1 MRAVRLAIL
10 ISFVLCVTAP
20 GRAQSLRG
28 SPASLTRQYEQAKR
42 HDYTFLRQPADVQ
55 RFVDLGLI
63 VPVRPGPA
71 YDLARVSFPYA
82 RPEVKLV
89 LERLG
94 RQYQAACGEKLV
106 VTSLVRPTTRQPRNA
121 ADRSVHPTGMA
132 MDLRRSNKASC
143 RRWLERVLLQLEAR
157 GVLEATRE
165 NRPPHY
171 HVALFPRPYVQY
183 VAALTGE
190 SVQGLLASVTE
201 PRDANAAGAVA
212 AAAEAETAK
221 AETQVAVADDAAGAG
236 GPNAAEETGSV
247 VVYRVQRGDSLWS
260 IARRYGT
267 TVARIKE
274 ENGLTSSKLM
284 PKQVLRI
291 PVSS

>member
-10 ISFVLCVTAP
+10 IPFVLCVTAQ

-28 SPASLTRQYEQAKR
+28 SSASLTRQYEQAKR
-42 HDYTFLRQPADVQ
+42 HDYTFLRRPGDVQ
-55 RFVDLGLI
+55 RFVDLGLL
-63 VPVRPGPA
+63 VPIRPGPA
-71 YDLARVSFPYA
+71 YDLAQVSFPYA
-82 RPEVKLV
+82 RPEVKLF

-94 RQYQAACGEKLV
+94 TQYQAACGEKLV

-143 RRWLERVLLQLEAR
+143 RQWLERVLLQLEAR

-165 NRPPHY
+165 RRPPHY
-171 HVALFPRPYVQY
+171 HVALFPQPYVQY
-183 VAALTGE
+183 VAAQTGE
-190 SVQGLLASVTE
+190 SPRALLASITE
-201 PRDANAAGAVA
+201 PRADRAASDVLAVVDPGV
-212 AAAEAETAK
+212 AEAEV
-221 AETQVAVADDAAGAG
+221 EVAAADDAAEAG
-236 GPNAAEETGSV
+236 GPNAEATGSV
-247 VVYRVQRGDSLWS
+247 VIYRVQRGDSLWS

-267 TVARIKE
+267 TVERIKE

-291 PVSS
+291 PVGG

>member
-55 RFVDLGLI
+55 RFVDLGLL

-82 RPEVKLV
+82 RPEVKLF

>member
-55 RFVDLGLI
+55 RFVDLGLL

-82 RPEVKLV
+82 RPEVKLF
-89 LERLG
+89 LGRLG

>member
-1 MRAVRLAIL
+1 MRGVRLAIL
-10 ISFVLCVTAP
+10 ISFLLCITAP

-28 SPASLTRQYEQAKR
+28 SSASLTRQNIQAKR
-42 HDYTFLRQPADVQ
+42 HDYTFLRRPADVQ
-55 RFVDLGLI
+55 RFVDLGLL

-82 RPEVKLV
+82 RPEVKLF

-94 RQYQAACGEKLV
+94 TQYQAACGEKLV
-106 VTSLVRPTTRQPRNA
+106 VTSLVRPITRQPRNA

-132 MDLRRSNKASC
+132 IDLRRSNNAAC
-143 RRWLERVLLQLEAR
+143 RRWLERTLLQLEGR

-165 NRPPHY
+165 RRPPHY
-171 HVALFPRPYVQY
+171 HVALFPQPYVQY

-190 SVQGLLASVTE
+190 SARGLLASVAE
-201 PRDANAAGAVA
+201 PRAASAASGVV
-212 AAAEAETAK
+212 AAAEADA
-221 AETQVAVADDAAGAG
+221 AEAEAEVAVADDAAGTG
-236 GPNAAEETGSV
+236 GPNAEHTGSL
-247 VVYRVQRGDSLWS
+247 VVYRVQRGDNLWS

-274 ENGLTSSKLM
+274 ENGLTSSRLM
-284 PKQVLRI
+284 PEQVLRI
-291 PVSS
+291 PVES